1 MFHIL
6 SEQMNSLLRPL
17 YVTCKEGGEGT
28 VGVEK
33 LHIAIENNK
42 LHFER
47 VTLYL
52 MVFLFFILYRRDAV
66 NGIFWSLD
74 TKFFFKKIHSIHTAC
89 LSCKEQSYNMMWLA
103 NKSDK
108 YWGWHQGEPT
118 SHQHPVMW
126 KYRSHRFITYEN
138 IPTLHMLL
146 HNPSI
151 FNHKNIF
158 MKF

>member
-66 NGIFWSLD
+66 NGIF
-74 TKFFFKKIHSIHTAC
+74 
-89 LSCKEQSYNMMWLA
+89 
-103 NKSDK
+103 
-108 YWGWHQGEPT
+108 
-118 SHQHPVMW
+118 
-126 KYRSHRFITYEN
+126 
-138 IPTLHMLL
+138 
-146 HNPSI
+146 
-151 FNHKNIF
+151 
-158 MKF
+158 